1 MYGKHP
7 NHTYGRNRNKSAS
20 NQATTALVVIVYSD
34 GVTFF
39 SFFFTARKKRSVF
52 FIPGLRRRKPTRNA
66 MTLTVVTS
74 SLL

>member
-1 MYGKHP
+1 MYRKHP
-7 NHTYGRNRNKSAS
+7 NLEETEISLRAIRL
-20 NQATTALVVIVYSD
+20 TTALVVIVYSD

>member
-1 MYGKHP
+1 MGNTQIIHMEE
-7 NHTYGRNRNKSAS
+7 TEISLRAIRL
-20 NQATTALVVIVYSD
+20 TTALVVIVYSD